1 VLDVQ
6 SGRVPTTPRA
16 SANPVT
22 GVVTSLFE
30 DLVDLITSAEA
41 APRILLHSESKA
53 EGPAATAGPSR

>member
-1 VLDVQ
+1 MLDVQ

-41 APRILLHSESKA
+41 AAPDL
-53 EGPAATAGPSR
+53 AAL